1 MLWRRR
7 AAPLLWH
14 AWESRPG
21 TVPPTPG
28 GRPFP
33 LLFSAVRQGRC
44 QLRDTVLPTLVRLT
58 RRTLEGGPAAPSN
71 IFYVLIQDHAV
82 TSGRRDRS
90 SPSLSALR
98 GHHRHCRNTPDPVAT
113 SRRCWGVRGQDV
125 ATTATVPRTGPRQ
138 RHPRTDPPRR
148 PVNQPLHRRP
158 RSRPCTSTWRTT
170 SPRRLNRSEIHQ
182 NGRQLRSTAR
192 HISTRREVVRYACKL
207 LPSWPI
213 KGGAAPPPS
222 RRGDTGRRI
231 AITHSFSAF
240 SPILALASIKPLGL
254 GGHASSPAS
263 LVATPLRAPRCE
275 QYSAPSTPLLDGR
288 PRPEPG

>member
-1 MLWRRR
+1 MYGDKTSPQRPLCHVRALVNGTLEPTHHDGRSTSR
-7 AAPLLWH
+7 YIAALEAAP
-14 AWESRPG
+14 
-21 TVPPTPG
+21 
-28 GRPFP
+28 
-33 LLFSAVRQGRC
+33 VRAQ
-44 QLRDTVLPTLVRLT
+44 D
-58 RRTLEGGPAAPSN
+58 AP
-71 IFYVLIQDHAV
+71 Q
-82 TSGRRDRS
+82 
-90 SPSLSALR
+90 
-98 GHHRHCRNTPDPVAT
+98 
-113 SRRCWGVRGQDV
+113 
-125 ATTATVPRTGPRQ
+125 
-138 RHPRTDPPRR
+138 
-148 PVNQPLHRRP
+148 
-158 RSRPCTSTWRTT
+158 
-170 SPRRLNRSEIHQ
+170 RLNRSEIHQ

-207 LPSWPI
+207 LPPWPI